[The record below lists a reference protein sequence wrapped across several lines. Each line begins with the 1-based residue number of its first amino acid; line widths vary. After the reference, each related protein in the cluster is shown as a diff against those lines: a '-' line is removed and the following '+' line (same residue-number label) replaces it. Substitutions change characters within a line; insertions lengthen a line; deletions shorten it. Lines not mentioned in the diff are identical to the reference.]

1 MKLRFL
7 ALAIVATAVLAPV
20 RAEEAASPSSQCDVP
35 AYLLTSESSLAKVAA
50 AVKGPKR
57 LSIVVVGTRS
67 SSLPGAD
74 GEAAAYPARL
84 QAILR
89 ERLAGVSVELSTSLL
104 PRKTSEEIATGFEKL
119 VAERKPDLVVWQ
131 TGTVDAIRTTDPEEF
146 RTALDDGIAILQ
158 KAGIDVVLVNLQY
171 SPRTD
176 MVMAVTPYIDSMRVV
191 AQKMDV
197 PLFDRF
203 AIMRDWHETGD
214 FDLFATP
221 QGSDHG
227 LTMAKRVHE
236 CLGQLMAKFV
246 IESAHI
252 NPDEL
257 KVQR

>member
-1 MKLRFL
+1 MKLRLL
-7 ALAIVATAVLAPV
+7 AFAVAAVAALAPV

-50 AVKGPKR
+50 AVKDRKR
-57 LSIVVVGTRS
+57 LSVLVTGTRS

-89 ERLAGVSVELSTSLL
+89 ERLSGVSVDLSTSIQ
-104 PRKTSEEIATGFEKL
+104 PRKTAEEIAPGFEKL

-146 RTALDDGIAILQ
+146 RTTLDEGISVLQ
-158 KAGIDVVLVNLQY
+158 KAGVDVVLVNLQY

-176 MVMAVTPYIDSMRVV
+176 LVMAVTPYIDSMRVV

-257 KVQR
+257 KVKR

>member
-7 ALAIVATAVLAPV
+7 ALAVAAIAALTPV
-20 RAEEAASPSSQCDVP
+20 RAEEPADTSSQCDVP

-50 AVKGPKR
+50 VVKGPKR

-104 PRKTSEEIATGFEKL
+104 PRKTSEEVAAGFEKL
-119 VAERKPDLVVWQ
+119 VTERKPDLVVWQ
-131 TGTVDAIRTTDPEEF
+131 TGTVDAIRATDPEEF
-146 RTALDDGIAILQ
+146 RSALDDGIAILQ

>member
-1 MKLRFL
+1 MTIRFL
-7 ALAIVATAVLAPV
+7 ILVLAALV
-20 RAEEAASPSSQCDVP
+20 AAASGRAEDAANASSQCDVP
-35 AYLLTSESSLAKVAA
+35 AYLLTSESVLAKVAA

-57 LSIVVVGTRS
+57 LNILVAGTRS

-89 ERLAGVSVELSTSLL
+89 ERLPGVAVDLSTSIQ
-104 PRKTSEEIATGFEKL
+104 PRKTTEEVAAGLEKL
-119 VAERKPDLVVWQ
+119 AADRKPDLVVWQ
-131 TGTVDAIRTTDPEEF
+131 TGTVDAIRTIDPEEF
-146 RTALDDGIAILQ
+146 RTALDDGIAALQ
-158 KAGIDVVLVNLQY
+158 KAGIDVMLVNLQY

-197 PLFDRF
+197 PQFDRF

-227 LTMAKRVHE
+227 LAMAKRVHE
-236 CLGQLMAKFV
+236 CLGHLMAKFV
-246 IESAHI
+246 IDAAHI
-252 NPDEL
+252 NPAEL

>member
-1 MKLRFL
+1 MKIRWF
-7 ALAIVATAVLAPV
+7 AFAVAAVATLTPV
-20 RAEEAASPSSQCDVP
+20 RAEEAASTPSQCDVP

-57 LSIVVVGTRS
+57 LSIVVTGTRS

-84 QAILR
+84 QAILS

-104 PRKTSEEIATGFEKL
+104 PRKTSEEVAAGFEKL

-131 TGTVDAIRTTDPEEF
+131 TGTVDAIRATDPEEF
-146 RTALDDGIAILQ
+146 RTALDDGISILQ

-176 MVMAVTPYIDSMRVV
+176 LVMAVTPYIDSMRVV

>member
-1 MKLRFL
+1 MKLRLL
-7 ALAIVATAVLAPV
+7 AFAVAAVAALAPV
-20 RAEEAASPSSQCDVP
+20 RAEEVASPSSQCDVP
-35 AYLLTSESSLAKVAA
+35 AYLLTSESTLAKVAA
-50 AVKGPKR
+50 AVKGTKR

-74 GEAAAYPARL
+74 GEASAYPARL

-104 PRKTSEEIATGFEKL
+104 PRKTSEEVAVGFEKL

-176 MVMAVTPYIDSMRVV
+176 LVMAVTPYIDSMRVV

-257 KVQR
+257 KVKR